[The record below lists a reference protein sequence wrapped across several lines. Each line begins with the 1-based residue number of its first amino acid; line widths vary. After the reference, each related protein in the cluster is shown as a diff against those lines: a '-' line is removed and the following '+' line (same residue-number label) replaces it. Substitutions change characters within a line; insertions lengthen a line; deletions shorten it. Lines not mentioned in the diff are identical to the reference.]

1 MYIND
6 SHRNLHV
13 SNIYELSLLKKSITY
28 TSLHYECYTAP
39 QISPFIGIQTVS
51 KIKRLSFGQSELQIQ
66 LHSKMLQCTLYKKG
80 TIIKIIINIH
90 HPNAA

>member
-13 SNIYELSLLKKSITY
+13 SNIYELSLLKKNTIY
-28 TSLHYECYTAP
+28 TSLHTAQ
-39 QISPFIGIQTVS
+39 QISSFIGIQTVS
-51 KIKRLSFGQSELQIQ
+51 KLKRLSFGQSELQIQ